1 MASAERRRAE
11 CTLESLGNAGCD
23 EQQRKS
29 QRRPRRCHYLMPK
42 WVRHRP
48 SFDRHLW
55 WREPSVVGRRSW
67 MWGDRREKALFTHLP
82 VRRSLLITRASKL
95 RRAEGA
101 LRALRGSQSQKAA
114 GIPCCFSV
122 VSGTVVSS
130 SGSWGHSQRPAPVS
144 WGQLEPPLSNV
155 RTAHHHAFNRLRQVG
170 KDREGDPGR

>member
-82 VRRSLLITRASKL
+82 VHRSLLITRASKL
-95 RRAEGA
+95 RRAEGE
-101 LRALRGSQSQKAA
+101 KAA
-114 GIPCCFSV
+114 GIPCCFTNRCFVEWFPSRN
-122 VSGTVVSS
+122 
-130 SGSWGHSQRPAPVS
+130 QRPAILVVATGAS
-144 WGQLEPPLSNV
+144 AVNV